1 MDHTTTQ
8 DSIRLNVN
16 MPSTRTDGTRHLLA
30 DIKKRS
36 IHSRLLT
43 TLFGEQHEVVIILPS
58 RNVDNVTFTRAQE
71 PERSAEK

>member
-1 MDHTTTQ
+1 MDHTTQ

-16 MPSTRTDGTRHLLA
+16 MPSTRTGGTRRLLA

-36 IHSRLLT
+36 IRSRLLT
-43 TLFGEQHEVVIILPS
+43 MLFGEQHEIVIILPS

-71 PERSAEK
+71 PEGGADK

>member
-16 MPSTRTDGTRHLLA
+16 MPSPRTGGTCRLLA

-36 IHSRLLT
+36 IRSRLLT

-58 RNVDNVTFTRAQE
+58 RNVDNVTFTHAQK
-71 PERSAEK
+71 PERGAEK